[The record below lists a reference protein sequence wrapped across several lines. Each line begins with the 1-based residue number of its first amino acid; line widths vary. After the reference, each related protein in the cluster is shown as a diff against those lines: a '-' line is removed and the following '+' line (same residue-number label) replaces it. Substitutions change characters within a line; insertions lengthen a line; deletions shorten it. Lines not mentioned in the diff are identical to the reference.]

1 MVAGGLF
8 NAVAF
13 AGAGYLFQKFNNDDT
28 ARRRKDTISLWKN

>member
-13 AGAGYLFQKFNNDDT
+13 AGAGYLFQNLTKTDT
-28 ARRRKDTISLWKN
+28 ARR